1 MYKIELETLKKINKQ
16 LKQLEILLS
25 ASHLG
30 GKLKSSEV
38 NSTLQDSEELRKMI
52 DDNYI
57 HIK

>member
-25 ASHLG
+25 ASYLG

-38 NSTLQDSEELRKMI
+38 NSALGESEELRKMI